1 MEAPNSVTN
10 PGEKEKLSLKESID
24 FERAISYYLHE
35 KEHQT
40 HLRDPNNRKKL
51 EEAMN
56 AVYSRKNTLISI
68 DVEAWERDSKCV
80 TEIGIA
86 VYDPKKQT
94 RALLPAVTSI
104 HILLRDNISR
114 KNGRFV
120 PDHSEN
126 FNGEYSY
133 ILSEA
138 EAVKLVKNLVNYYMH
153 DHELD
158 CYLVGHD
165 IRGDLNWLEGL
176 GVVISKD
183 TKILDTQKIYAA
195 SHGKRG
201 GSLKNALR
209 MACIPHAFLHNAG
222 NDAYYTILL
231 ALALCDPVRRELS
244 KLDHSLIEKSSI
256 YANDIPKQEG
266 IGEKN
271 DERENKHKHSIPEAP
286 RDREK
291 TLLQEPQNNGSIN
304 PDVICSSPTRNLKF
318 KKISRRKK
326 MKHTHNHSENLEVK
340 DVDQLLS
347 QLIR

>member
-1 MEAPNSVTN
+1 MEATNRVTKAR
-10 PGEKEKLSLKESID
+10 GKEQLPLRETSD
-24 FERAISYYLHE
+24 FEKAIRYYLHE
-35 KEHQT
+35 KEHQS
-40 HLRDPNNRKKL
+40 HLRDPNNKKKL

-56 AVYSRKNTLISI
+56 AVYSRRNTLISI

-86 VYDPKKQT
+86 IYDPKRQT
-94 RALLPAVTSI
+94 QALLPSITSI
-104 HILLRDNISR
+104 HILLRDHMGR

-153 DHELD
+153 DYELD

-165 IRGDLNWLEGL
+165 IKGDLNWLEGL
-176 GVVISKD
+176 GVVLSKD
-183 TKILDTQKIYAA
+183 TKVLDTQKIYAA

-244 KLDHSLIEKSSI
+244 KLDHSLIEK
-256 YANDIPKQEG
+256 NFTCDNNVPKQEG

-271 DERENKHKHSIPEAP
+271 DQRENESNHSTLETS
-286 RDREK
+286 RGSEK
-291 TLLQEPQNNGSIN
+291 TLSQKPQNNGTIN
-304 PDVICSSPTRNLKF
+304 RDVIYASLTKNLSF
-318 KKISRRKK
+318 KSMSRREKIK
-326 MKHTHNHSENLEVK
+326 RAHNHSENLEVE
-340 DVDQLLS
+340 DVDLLLS
-347 QLIR
+347 ELIR